1 MSPVGQE
8 LLDVADREGFIDLL
22 APARRLARR
31 GAHRSADRGHGV
43 RVKGELPALF
53 ELAGGGQVQI
63 TAAIGLHGAGFLA
76 RDVFLVP
83 GGADLYDLVEL
94 SHLGDSSCYRRVV
107 GSQTR
112 ATITERKT
120 RLDGSVVEYVC
131 EPLVIEEGRRALVRY
146 VAEEDRPLEGTD
158 LVLRKGTVTVGH
170 FWTDR
175 PYNVYHWLQSA
186 RTIALYVSVA
196 IDTTIEPTVIAYR
209 DLVVDV
215 LIRPSGALEILDDE
229 ELPPSIEP
237 RYRLA
242 IAKALETC
250 VTEGRRLS
258 AEIERE
264 TRAVLRT

>member
-1 MSPVGQE
+1 M
-8 LLDVADREGFIDLL
+8 
-22 APARRLARR
+22 
-31 GAHRSADRGHGV
+31 
-43 RVKGELPALF
+43 
-53 ELAGGGQVQI
+53 
-63 TAAIGLHGAGFLA
+63 
-76 RDVFLVP
+76 
-83 GGADLYDLVEL
+83 
-94 SHLGDSSCYRRVV
+94 

-175 PYNVYHWLQSA
+175 PYNVYHWLQGA
-186 RTIALYVSVA
+186 RTVALYVSVA
-196 IDTTIEPTVIAYR
+196 TDTTIETTVIAYR

>member
-1 MSPVGQE
+1 M
-8 LLDVADREGFIDLL
+8 
-22 APARRLARR
+22 
-31 GAHRSADRGHGV
+31 
-43 RVKGELPALF
+43 
-53 ELAGGGQVQI
+53 
-63 TAAIGLHGAGFLA
+63 
-76 RDVFLVP
+76 
-83 GGADLYDLVEL
+83 
-94 SHLGDSSCYRRVV
+94 

-120 RLDGSVVEYVC
+120 RLDGSVIEYAC
-131 EPLVIEEGRRALVRY
+131 EPLVVEEGRRAVVRY
-146 VAEEDRPLEGTD
+146 VAEEDRPLAGTD

-175 PYNVYHWLQSA
+175 PYNVYHWLDGG
-186 RTIALYVSVA
+186 RTVALYISIA
-196 IDTTIEPTVIAYR
+196 TDTTIDTTAIGYR

-215 LIRPSGALEILDDE
+215 LIRPSGALEILDEE

-242 IAKALETC
+242 IAKAIETC

-264 TRAVLRT
+264 TRAVLRS